1 MDEFFADSVGGQLV
15 VVGDEG
21 RLLGVGGT
29 FVLGVE
35 VAGKDV
41 LVWVGVH

>member
-1 MDEFFADSVGGQLV
+1 MDEFFADSVGGQFV
-15 VVGDEG
+15 VVGDKG
-21 RLLGVGGT
+21 WLLCIGGT

-35 VAGKDV
+35 VAGKYV